1 MLFRSRGN
9 VISNP
14 PFNAKWNRDKAC
26 FTDSGL
32 IPKGNANY
40 AFILQSL
47 EAAQGLLAFILPR
60 GCLGGEQEKNA
71 RQFIID
77 NALLVAVIA
86 LPPKMFVSTSI
97 PTCVLVFNNQGEND
111 AVIFADLTNMAVRET
126 REQRGQFGGKS
137 HTNRVYKKEYNAIP
151 DDIANQF
158 PDLVAGGPDVRLP
171 DYAVRVSHADIKAR
185 DYILSPKM
193 YLPQIASEKKSREL
207 ELIVDDL
214 NRTAE
219 LRNVLWLVINHSLAK
234 KLGFDEVA
242 ELQDKS
248 RRCAEDMREII
259 QKITGRE
266 LVEPDYILLT
276 KQKNE
281 LAFQNRHPE
290 IVSEI
295 FLSILQMYKAHLMF
309 LNNEENRYLAE
320 LRDALL
326 PKLRNGEIDL
336 A

>member
-1 MLFRSRGN
+1 M
-9 VISNP
+9 
-14 PFNAKWNRDKAC
+14 
-26 FTDSGL
+26 
-32 IPKGNANY
+32 
-40 AFILQSL
+40 
-47 EAAQGLLAFILPR
+47 E
-60 GCLGGEQEKNA
+60 
-71 RQFIID
+71 
-77 NALLVAVIA
+77 
-86 LPPKMFVSTSI
+86 
-97 PTCVLVFNNQGEND
+97 
-111 AVIFADLTNMAVRET
+111 LT
-126 REQRGQFGGKS
+126 
-137 HTNRVYKKEYNAIP
+137 
-151 DDIANQF
+151 
-158 PDLVAGGPDVRLP
+158 
-171 DYAVRVSHADIKAR
+171 
-185 DYILSPKM
+185 
-193 YLPQIASEKKSREL
+193 
-207 ELIVDDL
+207 
-214 NRTAE
+214 E
-219 LRNVLWLVINHSLAK
+219 LRNGLLDIFGVGDAIALGDAIMSSITTQDYAKFDACVELVGNDGLRHDF
-234 KLGFDEVA
+234 LGFDEVA

-326 PKLRNGEIDL
+326 PKLMNGEIDL